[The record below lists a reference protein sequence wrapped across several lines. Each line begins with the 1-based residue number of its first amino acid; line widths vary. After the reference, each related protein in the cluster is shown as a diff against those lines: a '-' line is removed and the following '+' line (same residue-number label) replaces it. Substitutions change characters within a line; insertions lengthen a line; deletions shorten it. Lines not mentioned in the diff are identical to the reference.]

1 MEEKHLIII
10 CITAIICVGLLSLT
24 ALTLHN
30 HQVKN
35 DSNISNDSVN
45 LTLND
50 SHNNTT
56 NTSTTQKTSQT
67 TKKKSS
73 SSSKSSGSEDSWGD
87 YEDDEWVY
95 GHGAGSS
102 DDPDIQWRHNKKT
115 GYSEYYNTKTQES
128 WGGYDIA

>member
-1 MEEKHLIII
+1 
-10 CITAIICVGLLSLT
+10 
-24 ALTLHN
+24 LTLHN
-30 HQVKN
+30 NQVKN

-56 NTSTTQKTSQT
+56 NTSTTQKTYQT
-67 TKKKSS
+67 TKKS

>member
-56 NTSTTQKTSQT
+56 NTSTTQKTYQT
-67 TKKKSS
+67 TKK
-73 SSSKSSGSEDSWGD
+73 
-87 YEDDEWVY
+87 
-95 GHGAGSS
+95 
-102 DDPDIQWRHNKKT
+102 
-115 GYSEYYNTKTQES
+115 
-128 WGGYDIA
+128 